1 MSNRERLQ
9 LNRVKIRIIRYLRT
23 NRSAI
28 LGRNEAMKVLLR
40 KANGEKVSYSVAVG

>member
-9 LNRVKIRIIRYLRT
+9 LTRIKVRIIRYLCA
-23 NRSAI
+23 NQLAI